1 MQGLILIWADYV
13 TSLVSASGKRRDCL
27 TQGCFRSKCVRDAH
41 DYGVVYAGRGA
52 GRIPLL
58 PVCGLW
64 GLGTWGCAHL
74 FWWLSGSC
82 LSPFLGMDGSGESH
96 LRASAPASW
105 YVVTWHHF
113 NTENNTHRNVWL
125 LWIYL
130 IFLTTLP
137 ICFLCLWF
145 CFLMHAHLKLLC
157 LTAGLTLLLLCFV
170 FFIL

>member
-13 TSLVSASGKRRDCL
+13 TSFVSASGKWKDCV
-27 TQGCFRSKCVRDAH
+27 TQGFFRSKCVRDAH
-41 DYGVVYAGRGA
+41 DYSIVYTGWGSGRV
-52 GRIPLL
+52 PLL

-64 GLGTWGCAHL
+64 GLGAWGCDHL
-74 FWWLSGSC
+74 FWWLSSSW
-82 LSPFLGMDGSGESH
+82 LSPFLGMDDSGESH

-137 ICFLCLWF
+137 TCSLCLWF
-145 CFLMHAHLKLLC
+145 CFLMHTHLKLLC
-157 LTAGLTLLLLCFV
+157 LTAGLTLLLLHSV
-170 FFIL
+170 SFIL